1 MLIAVLSQKGVVCKS
16 TTTVHLADLDLQQTS
31 IVWLAAA
38 DGFSIPCRAIP
49 SDSDSVLVQL
59 PPLVRRGRRVV
70 GGWPRRAVRCDPG
83 RNAGRRGA
91 DHGSTRRGRFAV
103 GCGGAAVDFPG
114 PQDPRGRPDAVV
126 YLYRATKGTLLLTE
140 VREVLAWLE
149 GFRAL
154 GQASTQRQALSD
166 CFAQGGAVFE
176 PGTGPPLEAAGEY
189 GRLFAELLNP

>member
-1 MLIAVLSQKGVVCKS
+1 M
-16 TTTVHLADLDLQQTS
+16 
-31 IVWLAAA
+31 
-38 DGFSIPCRAIP
+38 
-49 SDSDSVLVQL
+49 
-59 PPLVRRGRRVV
+59 
-70 GGWPRRAVRCDPG
+70 
-83 RNAGRRGA
+83 
-91 DHGSTRRGRFAV
+91 
-103 GCGGAAVDFPG
+103 
-114 PQDPRGRPDAVV
+114 